1 MVRFA
6 KFTKRT
12 PVLEPLLNRN
22 AVPHIVWLMKQIAS
36 FLWMNVSYWYKS
48 WKRKNLFCFT
58 KKTCEDKSSICYI
71 FSLAYEIIMF
81 TFAKMLYYLS
91 FYKDQ
96 RIVLCGI
103 QYWGYSGEFHFLSSS
118 LEIRFQFSWFCLS
131 CMSS

>member
-1 MVRFA
+1 MFLIGINHEKGKIYFA
-6 KFTKRT
+6 
-12 PVLEPLLNRN
+12 L
-22 AVPHIVWLMKQIAS
+22 Q
-36 FLWMNVSYWYKS
+36 
-48 WKRKNLFCFT
+48 
-58 KKTCEDKSSICYI
+58 KKTCEDKSSMCYI

-118 LEIRFQFSWFCLS
+118 LEIRFQFS
-131 CMSS
+131 